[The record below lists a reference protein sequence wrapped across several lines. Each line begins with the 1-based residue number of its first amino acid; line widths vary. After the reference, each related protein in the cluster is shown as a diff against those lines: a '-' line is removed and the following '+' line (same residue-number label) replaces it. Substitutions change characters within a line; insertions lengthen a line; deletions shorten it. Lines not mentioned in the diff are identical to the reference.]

1 MLTRWTFG
9 ISLPECTL
17 LHVSCPKGGPSPS
30 PPVSSAV
37 PTQASLSSCSTP
49 AGANPPTVSPA
60 GRSYLAVLAAPKEK
74 ESLFDSL
81 VVRSS
86 QDEVEVSWG
95 SAGIEV
101 FLPSS

>member
-1 MLTRWTFG
+1 MSHAPRVVLPQVHLLPLQFPHRQVFHHAQPLQVLT
-9 ISLPECTL
+9 LPQFPL
-17 LHVSCPKGGPSPS
+17 L
-30 PPVSSAV
+30 A
-37 PTQASLSSCSTP
+37 
-49 AGANPPTVSPA
+49 
-60 GRSYLAVLAAPKEK
+60 RSYLAVLAAPKEK